1 MTVCNQDDRR
11 RNLVAEKTREY
22 ELVMILNPEAT
33 EDEIKSVVER
43 INGLVTS
50 NKGSV
55 ETNDVWGL
63 RRLAY
68 PIETHR
74 QGNYVLTRFSSE
86 PDVLKEVN
94 RALNGSEDIIRFLV
108 TKVEAQ
114 GKVEAQAKVEAQDN
128 PES

>member
-1 MTVCNQDDRR
+1 MTARNEDDRR
-11 RNLVAEKTREY
+11 RNLVVEKAREY
-22 ELVMILNPEAT
+22 ELVMILSPEAT
-33 EDEIKSVVER
+33 EDEIKSVGER
-43 INGLVTS
+43 INGLITS

-55 ETNDVWGL
+55 GTNDVWGL

-86 PDVLKEVN
+86 PDALKEIN
-94 RALNGSEDIIRFLV
+94 RTLNISEDVIRFLV
-108 TKVEAQ
+108 TKMET
-114 GKVEAQAKVEAQDN
+114 QDN